1 MRCMQF
7 VGVVGLALASTA
19 WAGTDQSRPLPTAG
33 QAATSLPQVRQRL
46 TRNQAEV
53 QRLEQ
58 DLARQESDSKRAS
71 ERLQQQD
78 RAIAELQKQ
87 LQELRA
93 AQHSSA
99 PLR

>member
-1 MRCMQF
+1 MRRLQF
-7 VGVVGLALASTA
+7 LSVIALVLVSTA
-19 WAGTDQSRPLPTAG
+19 WAGTNQIGPLPAG

-53 QRLEQ
+53 KRLEQ

-78 RAIAELQKQ
+78 QAIAELQKQ
-87 LQELRA
+87 LQVLRATPAA
-93 AQHSSA
+93 AQH
-99 PLR
+99 